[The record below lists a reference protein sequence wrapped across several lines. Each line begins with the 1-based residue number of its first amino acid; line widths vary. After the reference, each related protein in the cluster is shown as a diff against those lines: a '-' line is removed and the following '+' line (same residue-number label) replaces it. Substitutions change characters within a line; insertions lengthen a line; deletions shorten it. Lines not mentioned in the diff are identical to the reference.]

1 MKINEYQKFFSANYI
16 VENGQKISKSCLTLM
31 DALSKP
37 KLKIALIT
45 YYFEKP
51 SHNGT
56 AIHAQNLAKYL
67 SEHNCEVH
75 VFCTGKED
83 LQYKEGNVIVHTIGK
98 IFTSTSTNIS
108 KTRLEYDLFESEVVK
123 SIIRENT
130 KKKFDI
136 IHTHGELVKAA
147 FILKKVYGIKWIHTF
162 HAIERLRIKQLSVEE
177 KEFGDLISWIESTT
191 NYCDGAIF
199 VSKDLL
205 KEGKKY
211 YTLKSIR
218 VIPNGVDLS
227 LFNYTPITKKNVLFI
242 GRFSKDK
249 GIHYMPQLINE
260 VMNIPNTTF
269 TICAPYETPTPELKA
284 IEKIIQNQKEVF
296 GERLTL
302 ILQAQKQEV
311 IRQLYKNCQVY
322 IQPSK
327 YESFGLCIVEAMAT
341 GRPVVAFRVGGI
353 PEVIG
358 EAGFTVK
365 NIKEFVAKIKELLN
379 NKSTCISVGEKASI
393 RAKTFDWDLITQKT
407 IKYYKEVLK

>member
-1 MKINEYQKFFSANYI
+1 MVKNKFTKYLSVPFI
-16 VENGQKISKSCLTLM
+16 VQTGQKISDSCLNFI
-31 DALSKP
+31 DVLSKP

-67 SEHNCEVH
+67 SEHDCEVH

-83 LQYKEGNVIVHTIGK
+83 LVYKDGKVVVHTIGK
-98 IFTSTSTNIS
+98 VFSSLNMNVP

-130 KKKFDI
+130 KKQFDV

-162 HAIERLRIKQLSVEE
+162 HAIEKLRVEQLSVEE

-205 KEGKKY
+205 KEGIKY
-211 YTLKSIR
+211 YKLKSMR

-227 LFNYTPITKKNVLFI
+227 LFNYTPLRKKNVLFI

-249 GIHYMPQLINE
+249 GIHYMPKLIE
-260 VMNIPNTTF
+260 AVMSVPNATF

-284 IEKIIQNQKEVF
+284 IEKKIHAQKKVF
-296 GERLTL
+296 GDRLTL
-302 ILQAQKQEV
+302 ILNAQRQDV
-311 IRQLYKNCQVY
+311 IRDLYKECQVY

-341 GRPVVAFRVGGI
+341 GRPVVAFHVGGI

-358 EAGFTVK
+358 DAGFTVK
-365 NIKEFVAKIKELLN
+365 NINAFIDKIKELL
-379 NKSTCISVGEKASI
+379 KDESACISVGKQASV
-393 RAKTFDWDLITQKT
+393 RAKSFDWDLITQKT
-407 IKYYKEVLK
+407 IKYYKEVMK

>member
-1 MKINEYQKFFSANYI
+1 MVKKGSVGPLSVSSV
-16 VENGQKISKSCLTLM
+16 VETGKKISDSCLTLL
-31 DALSKP
+31 DAVSKP

-83 LQYKEGNVIVHTIGK
+83 SVYKEGKVIVHTIGK
-98 IFTSTSTNIS
+98 MFSPLSS
-108 KTRLEYDLFESEVVK
+108 DMPKTRLEYDLFESEVVK
-123 SIIRENT
+123 SIIRENI

-147 FILKKVYGIKWIHTF
+147 FILKKVYDVKWIHTF
-162 HAIERLRIKQLSVEE
+162 HAIEKLRVEQLSKEE
-177 KEFGDLISWIESTT
+177 KAFGDLISWIESTT

-199 VSKDLL
+199 VSNDLI
-205 KEGKKY
+205 KEGKKHY
-211 YTLKSIR
+211 QLKSTR

-227 LFNYTPITKKNVLFI
+227 LFSFTPIIKKNVLFV

-249 GIHYMPQLINE
+249 GIHHMPKLIEE
-260 VMNIPNTTF
+260 VMSIPNATF
-269 TICAPYETPTPELKA
+269 TICAPYETPTPELKG
-284 IEKIIQNQKEVF
+284 IEKVILGLKEKY
-296 GERLTL
+296 GGRLSL
-302 ILQAQKQEV
+302 FLLAQKQDA
-311 IRQLYKNCQVY
+311 IREFYKNCQVY

-341 GRPVVAFRVGGI
+341 GRPVVAFHVGGI

-358 EAGFTVK
+358 DAGFTVK
-365 NIKEFVAKIKELLN
+365 NIDDFADKIKELLKDVSLCN
-379 NKSTCISVGEKASI
+379 SIGKKASA
-393 RAKTFDWDLITQKT
+393 RAKIFDWGVIALKT
-407 IKYYKEVLK
+407 IEYYNEVLK

>member
-1 MKINEYQKFFSANYI
+1 MTNTYGKKFSLSFI
-16 VENGQKISKSCLTLM
+16 PETGQKISDSCLTLI
-31 DALSKP
+31 DILSKP

-83 LQYKEGNVIVHTIGK
+83 SIYKEGKVIVHTIGK
-98 IFTSTSTNIS
+98 VFSPVNIDMP

-130 KKKFDI
+130 RKKFDI

-162 HAIERLRIKQLSVEE
+162 HAIEKLRVKQLSKEE

-205 KEGKKY
+205 KEGMRHYK
-211 YTLKSIR
+211 LKSIN

-249 GIHYMPQLINE
+249 GIHYMPELINE
-260 VMNIPNTTF
+260 VMSIKDATF

-284 IEKIIQNQKEVF
+284 IEKVIKGQKEMF
-296 GERLTL
+296 GDCLTL
-302 ILQAQKQEV
+302 IIDAQKQDV
-311 IRQLYKNCQVY
+311 IRELYRKCQVY

-341 GRPVVAFRVGGI
+341 GRPVIAFRVGGI

-358 EAGFTVK
+358 NAGFTVK
-365 NIKEFVAKIKELLN
+365 NINELVSKIKELLN
-379 NKSTCISVGEKASI
+379 DEPACTNIGRQASI
-393 RAKTFDWDLITQKT
+393 RAKIFDWNTIAQKT
-407 IKYYKEVLK
+407 IKYYKKVIK

>member
-1 MKINEYQKFFSANYI
+1 MKKNHFESYFDPSNILNT
-16 VENGQKISKSCLTLM
+16 GQKVTNSCLNLM
-31 DALSKP
+31 DVLSKP

-75 VFCTGKED
+75 VFCTGKEEGI
-83 LQYKEGNVIVHTIGK
+83 YKEGKVIVHPIERV
-98 IFTSTSTNIS
+98 FNPLNSDLP

-130 KKKFDI
+130 KKKFDV

-162 HAIERLRIKQLSVEE
+162 HAIEKLRVKQLSKEE

-199 VSKDLL
+199 VSNDLL
-205 KEGKKY
+205 KEGKKHY
-211 YTLKSIR
+211 KLKSMR
-218 VIPNGVDLS
+218 VIPNGVNLS
-227 LFNYTPITKKNVLFI
+227 LFEYTPIIKKNVLFI

-249 GIHYMPQLINE
+249 GIHLMPKLIEE
-260 VMNIPNTTF
+260 VMTIPNASF
-269 TICAPYETPTPELKA
+269 TMCSPYETPTPELKE
-284 IEKIIQNQKEVF
+284 IEKIIHKQKEVY
-296 GERLTL
+296 GNRLTL
-302 ILQAQKQEV
+302 ILKAQGQDFV
-311 IRQLYKNCQVY
+311 RGLYKDCQVY

-341 GRPVVAFRVGGI
+341 GRPVVAFHVGGI
-353 PEVIG
+353 PEVVG
-358 EAGFTVK
+358 DAGFTVK
-365 NIKEFVAKIKELLN
+365 NTVDLISKIKELL
-379 NKSTCISVGEKASI
+379 KDESTCNIIGKQASI
-393 RAKTFDWDLITQKT
+393 RAKIFDWNSIALRT
-407 IKYYKEVLK
+407 IKYYNEVLK